1 MHYYARWVELYPVNG
16 LGGHFM
22 KLTTIA
28 LGSDGKREN
37 FKPVTQRL
45 VIRRALSL
53 GKCIAN
59 IIQWHI
65 IQLLKVGLM
74 PLRVSNYYLMKAKVL
89 DELFRTLD
97 RNAIGQYKK
106 NSA

>member
-1 MHYYARWVELYPVNG
+1 
-16 LGGHFM
+16 M
-22 KLTTIA
+22 KSSTIA
-28 LGSDGKREN
+28 LGNEGRRDN
-37 FKPVTQRL
+37 FKPVTQRPATG
-45 VIRRALSL
+45 RALSL

-97 RNAIGQYKK
+97 RNAIEQYKK
-106 NSA
+106 NIG